1 MYYRMPNKGQVAKV
15 FNDLVK
21 RMKYQIQDEHENSW
35 MRLQGFFRQHLKIML
50 PYHLTSL
57 SSTALQ
63 TGYTGAKSG
72 VQFILKQT
80 VGNLP
85 FGGTITTVVN
95 GIYSIAEAGVSFVTG
110 IARAKLIKNLATK
123 GFDAH
128 DQRVV
133 SQYFMHK
140 YTAEQGVEN
149 IKRCV
154 AKVKYAGQ
162 VLSKESSPIYCR
174 QFFKAMHD
182 LAWFEYRV
190 NRLRGEIAVMQ
201 TYLDI
206 MSETADKA
214 ADAFQ
219 FEKDCLLG
227 IAETLL
233 TDEGWMDDAWHKD
246 CKGMCLRD
254 LVRYK
259 FFSELYMPVPQKK
272 LPPKPL
278 PVPPSAH
285 KKIHLP
291 PRPQKKL
298 PSLPRRVT

>member
-1 MYYRMPNKGQVAKV
+1 MHYKTPTKGQAAKI
-15 FNDLVK
+15 FQELYK
-21 RMKYQIQDEHENSW
+21 KTTLQIQNEHQSSW
-35 MRLQGFFRQHLKIML
+35 MRLQGFFRQNLKIML
-50 PYHLTSL
+50 PYHLVSL
-57 SSTALQ
+57 SSTGLKS
-63 TGYTGAKSG
+63 GYSGAKSL
-72 VQFILKQT
+72 VKFILKQT

-85 FGGTITTVVN
+85 FGGTVTTIIN
-95 GIYSIAEAGVSFVTG
+95 TIYDIAEAGVSFATG
-110 IARAKLIKNLATK
+110 IARNKLVANLAKK

-140 YTAEQGVEN
+140 YTAEQGVGN

-154 AKVKYAGQ
+154 AKARYAGQ
-162 VLSKESSPIYCR
+162 LVSKESVETTSCR

-206 MSETADKA
+206 MSEAADKA

-227 IAETLL
+227 VAETLV
-233 TDEGWMDDAWHKD
+233 THPGWMDDAWHKE

-254 LVRYK
+254 WIRYR
-259 FFSELYMPVPQKK
+259 FFSELHLTTPKKAVPI
-272 LPPKPL
+272 
-278 PVPPSAH
+278 PPSTPN
-285 KKIHLP
+285 KRPLP
-291 PRPQKKL
+291 PRPSKKL
-298 PSLPRRVT
+298 PSLPPH